1 VTNPE
6 TPLVTVLVPAYNVGE
21 HVDEAIET
29 ILRQDFSDFE
39 LLVVD
44 DGSTDDTAQRL
55 AAVDDPRLRVIH
67 QENTGLVGALNTGLD
82 HARGTYIARMD
93 ADDLMPPGRLR
104 AQVTAMNDDPGLVAC
119 GTDYEMF
126 GAMSGRVRMPAG
138 DKACRQRLLIATCHC
153 GASLMI
159 RRDVLERHRIRFR
172 PEYAH
177 AEDYRLIVELSAHG
191 RLRNLPIMG
200 YRYRIHPSQ
209 VSSMHSDQQ
218 RRTHLRIAREHA
230 AAQNR
235 RPLPDD
241 VLAALLW
248 SPRPSGPRPI
258 AAVKAFTRAVRPAV
272 ATAARAPGLETFR
285 FVGRKVYESTVSA
298 ALSPADA

>member
-1 VTNPE
+1 MTNSP

-21 HVDEAIET
+21 HVDEALET

-44 DGSTDDTAQRL
+44 DGSTDNTSERL
-55 AAVDDPRLRVIH
+55 AAVNDPRLRVIR
-67 QENTGLVGALNTGLD
+67 QQNTGLVGALNTGLD

-93 ADDLMPPGRLR
+93 ADDLMPQGRLS
-104 AQVTAMNDDPGLVAC
+104 AQVAAMNADPGLVAC

-126 GAMSGRVRMPAG
+126 GAMTGRVRMPAG
-138 DKACRQRLLIATCHC
+138 DKACRQRLLLATCHC

-159 RRDVLERHRIRFR
+159 RRAVLERAGIRFR

-177 AEDYRLIVELSAHG
+177 AEDYQAIVELSEHG

-200 YRYRIHPSQ
+200 YSYRIHPSQ
-209 VSSMHSDQQ
+209 VSSMHSQQQ
-218 RRTHLRIAREHA
+218 RNNHLRIAREHA
-230 AAQNR
+230 AADNR

-248 SPRPSGPRPI
+248 PPRPTGPRPV
-258 AAVKAFTRAVRPAV
+258 AAARAFTSAVRPAV
-272 ATAARAPGLETFR
+272 AAATRAPGLETFR

-298 ALSPADA
+298 ALG

>member
-1 VTNPE
+1 MTHPG

-21 HVDEAIET
+21 HVDEALET

-39 LLVVD
+39 LLVVN

-67 QENTGLVGALNTGLD
+67 QANTGLVGALNTGLD

-93 ADDLMPPGRLR
+93 ADDLMPQGRLR
-104 AQVTAMNDDPGLVAC
+104 AQVSAMNADPGLVAC

-126 GAMSGRVRMPAG
+126 GAMTGRVRMPAG
-138 DKACRQRLLIATCHC
+138 DKACRQRLLISTCHC

-159 RRDVLERHRIRFR
+159 RRDVLERNNIRFR

-177 AEDYRLIVELSAHG
+177 AEDYRAIVELSAHG

-209 VSSMHSDQQ
+209 VSSLHSEQQ
-218 RRTHLRIAREHA
+218 RQNHLRIAREHS

-248 SPRPSGPRPI
+248 SPRPSGPRPV
-258 AAVKAFTRAVRPAV
+258 AAVRALTRAIRPAI

-298 ALSPADA
+298 ALSPA